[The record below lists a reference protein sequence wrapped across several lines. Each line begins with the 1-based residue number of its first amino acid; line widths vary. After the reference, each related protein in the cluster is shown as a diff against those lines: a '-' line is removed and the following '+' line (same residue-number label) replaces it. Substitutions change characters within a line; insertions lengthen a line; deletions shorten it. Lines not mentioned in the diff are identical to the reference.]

1 MSSINQFEVS
11 KRSIANVQFCEAYLL
26 SVIHNLKM
34 TIYFSKHTLKNL
46 EILNKFVIAESIR
59 QKNQLETN
67 EFNQD
72 SNIQVDLNLQ
82 LKGGE
87 LVQNIQNIDTQVIE
101 TNHTQTQLEQ
111 VQHEHIPISETTID
125 ALNDNQNELR
135 GGKILELETFLKKIE
150 NHEKDFQTIELLT
163 ETVNLLT
170 MAFGYI
176 FNNEEVALKEAED
189 ALLNVESCLVI
200 GVPLESKISEL
211 QFSTVP
217 YTSDLKSFSLSIRT
231 YNTTLSNLPSILTKL
246 YSVVRTLMEDI
257 TDTNELVDQVRTIVF
272 GRSSQNE
279 TVMMSVLKWF
289 TSQSKNQIKTD
300 MILNSLESVFSS
312 MDLVVH
318 YSTNAS
324 VNLKAIEN
332 KVRIYKISGVD
343 LNSE

>member
-1 MSSINQFEVS
+1 MNSINQFEVS

-26 SVIHNLKM
+26 SIIHNLKM
-34 TIYFSKHTLKNL
+34 TIHFSKHTLKNL
-46 EILNKFVIAESIR
+46 EILNKFVIAESIQ
-59 QKNQLETN
+59 QKNELETN
-67 EFNQD
+67 Q
-72 SNIQVDLNLQ
+72 SNEKLQ

-87 LVQNIQNIDTQVIE
+87 VNQNLDTQIIE
-101 TNHTQTQLEQ
+101 TNQTQLEQ
-111 VQHEHIPISETTID
+111 IQHEYNSTSENNTFDSNT
-125 ALNDNQNELR
+125 NPNELR

-150 NHEKDFQTIELLT
+150 NNEKDFQTIELLT

-200 GVPLESKISEL
+200 GIPLETKISEL
-211 QFSTVP
+211 QFSTAP

-231 YNTTLSNLPSILTKL
+231 YNSTVSNLPPILTKL
-246 YSVVRTLMEDI
+246 YSVVRTLVEDI

-289 TSQSKNQIKTD
+289 TTQSKNQIKTD
-300 MILNSLESVFSS
+300 MILNALESVFSS

-324 VNLKAIEN
+324 INLKAIEN

-343 LNSE
+343 LNTE

>member
-1 MSSINQFEVS
+1 MNSINQFEVS

-34 TIYFSKHTLKNL
+34 TLYFSKHTLKNL

-59 QKNQLETN
+59 QKNQLDES
-67 EFNQD
+67 NQD
-72 SNIQVDLNLQ
+72 SNIPIEK
-82 LKGGE
+82 LKLEGGE
-87 LVQNIQNIDTQVIE
+87 LNLETQNIGTDQLQIEQIEPQND
-101 TNHTQTQLEQ
+101 
-111 VQHEHIPISETTID
+111 
-125 ALNDNQNELR
+125 LR
-135 GGKILELETFLKKIE
+135 GGKILELETFLKKIG
-150 NHEKDFQTIELLT
+150 NNEKDFQTIELLT

-200 GVPLESKISEL
+200 GVPLETKISEL
-211 QFSTVP
+211 QFSTSP
-217 YTSDLKSFSLSIRT
+217 YTSDLKSFSVSIRT
-231 YNTTLSNLPSILTKL
+231 YNTTLSNLPPILTKL
-246 YSVVRTLMEDI
+246 YSVVRTLVEDI

-332 KVRIYKISGVD
+332 KVKIYKISGVD